1 MEKSTGLLL
10 LCIYLTLQLIVAHPL
25 QNDVTAQAE
34 NDTKLNELQQTEI
47 SSSNETNFVKALEP
61 VIVTTLD
68 GVQNY
73 LNTLIAET
81 ARFVDGVLKEL
92 KTLPEENDYIREL
105 KPRLTNIL
113 ARLNDPALE
122 DRKSLITDISVL
134 YADFDNIV
142 ERKDDDRELNVLK
155 KVLDKLQLLELN
167 FHVHNA
173 IDSAVR
179 KFNIAFEQFWNALSE
194 VQQKEHR
201 RLGDWYERFKA
212 GKTSEEKLKGFE
224 EFFQMAL
231 KLAPR

>member
-1 MEKSTGLLL
+1 M
-10 LCIYLTLQLIVAHPL
+10 
-25 QNDVTAQAE
+25 
-34 NDTKLNELQQTEI
+34 
-47 SSSNETNFVKALEP
+47 
-61 VIVTTLD
+61 TTLD

-105 KPRLTNIL
+105 KPRLTSIL

-231 KLAPR
+231 ELAPR